1 MFFFRIEYIRVVHYI
16 KNEIMKTKLL
26 LILTVLFFTLQ
37 SCTNDDS
44 DYTLVNVV
52 TPEYM
57 TLDVFRSSVK
67 ITSPVPI
74 TESGKIYA
82 YQNLIFVSDI
92 GAGIHVIDNSN
103 PKNPNKVA
111 FIKVKAN
118 IDMEVK
124 NNYLYVDSLMDL
136 VVFDISDI
144 GNIKEVSRL
153 EDVFPAYAIMPFF
166 EDMIVDYNGRNPK
179 STEIIV
185 GWTVTLERRRI
196 DEIQYAN
203 TRFIDVLAL
212 ASADASVGQAGSLA
226 RFKIVNDYLYAV
238 DSHNINIFKITDLD
252 EPQQLDPFYAGFDIE
267 TIFNRDHHLFLGSMR
282 GMYIYDI
289 ATPETPE
296 LISEFQHG
304 TACDPVV
311 VDDNYAY
318 ITLRAGNNCGA
329 LDSSLQIVDI
339 SDLNHPKLKKSY
351 AMDNPYGLGIK
362 DDLLFICDGESGL
375 KVYNKQD
382 VENLELINHFNKIN
396 TFDVIPLQESLLMIG
411 KDVLYQY
418 KYNNEGISLL
428 SEFSLH

>member
-1 MFFFRIEYIRVVHYI
+1 
-16 KNEIMKTKLL
+16 MKTKLL
-26 LILTVLFFTLQ
+26 IILTGLFFIF
-37 SCTNDDS
+37 SACTNDDS
-44 DYTLVNVV
+44 DYALINVA
-52 TPEYM
+52 TPEYLS
-57 TLDVFRSSVK
+57 LDVFRSSVE

-82 YQNLIFVSDI
+82 YQNLIFVSDF

-153 EDVFPAYAIMPFF
+153 ENVFPTYVVIPFF
-166 EDMIVDYNGRNPK
+166 EDMIVDYKEYTPEAN
-179 STEIIV
+179 EIIV
-185 GWTVTLERRRI
+185 GWEVTLERRRI
-196 DEIQYAN
+196 EEVQYSNREFVDVVAFAN
-203 TRFIDVLAL
+203 
-212 ASADASVGQAGSLA
+212 SDASVGQGGSLA
-226 RFKIVNDYLYAV
+226 RFKIVKDYLYAV
-238 DSHNINIFKITDLD
+238 DSHNINIFKIVDLD
-252 EPQQLDPFYAGFDIE
+252 EPQQLDPVFAGFDIE
-267 TIFNRDHHLFLGSMR
+267 TIFNRGDHLFLGSMS

-289 ATPETPE
+289 TSPETPH

-339 SDLNHPKLKKSY
+339 EDLNNPILKKSY
-351 AMDNPYGLGIK
+351 LMDNPYGLGIK

-375 KVYNKQD
+375 KVYNKKD
-382 VENLELINHFNKIN
+382 VENLELINHFKDIN
-396 TFDVIPLQESLLMIG
+396 TFDVIPLENNLLMIG
-411 KDVLYQY
+411 EDVLYQY
-418 KYNNEGISLL
+418 KYNHEGINLL
-428 SEFSLH
+428 SEFSLR